1 MLGRWSTSC
10 DMTAV
15 IMGSW
20 LYSGE
25 MEIELNSTLK
35 GEGGTT
41 ENERIKTTLRRSVL
55 EDALD
60 LSSDSR
66 GSFRKR

>member
-1 MLGRWSTSC
+1 
-10 DMTAV
+10 MTAV